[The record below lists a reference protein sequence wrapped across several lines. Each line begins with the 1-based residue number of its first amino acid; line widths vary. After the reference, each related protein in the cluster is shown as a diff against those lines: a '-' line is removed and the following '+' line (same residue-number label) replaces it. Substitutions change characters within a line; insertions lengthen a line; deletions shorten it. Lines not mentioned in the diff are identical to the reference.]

1 MKESWPIFDDAP
13 AVARPLWLV
22 GERERGPWLE
32 QQDAATTAWLQSA
45 RFRAERHQYVA
56 LPAAD
61 GTVRGA
67 VLGLGGAT
75 STEGLEPWW
84 LAGAADRLPPGTWRI
99 ANDLDPAAATAAALA
114 GATARTASSATARRI
129 VRCPSRRNS
138 RRHSMRTWSTC
149 GTRWPRS
156 PWRATS

>member
-32 QQDAATTAWLQSA
+32 QQDAATTSWLQSA

-99 ANDLDPAAATAAALA
+99 ANDLDPAAATAAALGWGY
-114 GATARTASSATARRI
+114 GAYRFERY
-129 VRCPSRRNS
+129 
-138 RRHSMRTWSTC
+138 
-149 GTRWPRS
+149 
-156 PWRATS
+156 RAPNRPLPEQAKLAPPLNAE